1 MKNTRMN
8 VYFKDKYIIDFVIF
22 DRFLLRMVSST
33 NIQLIEARYISS
45 QANGC

>member
-8 VYFKDKYIIDFVIF
+8 VYFKYKYIIDFVIF

-33 NIQLIEARYISS
+33 DQYTVNRS
-45 QANGC
+45 QIYF